1 MSFVVNSRNIIRWF
15 GETFNMGIIY
25 LANILYKMLIYSKY
39 TLINVTIILRPF
51 MLIIILE
58 QTFNMVVH
66 INSKYTFI
74 NFNTPNIPQNSQNTP
89 LYNHKVTNKLVTFAT
104 NGT

>member
-58 QTFNMVVH
+58 
-66 INSKYTFI
+66 
-74 NFNTPNIPQNSQNTP
+74 
-89 LYNHKVTNKLVTFAT
+89 
-104 NGT
+104 